1 VGKGISRWIL
11 TLGLCSVLWL
21 GACGEVSFF
30 FFWNTG
36 NLGGTPNAAAG
47 IFVIGTPVEDPE
59 EVNDIQIVSG
69 RVPRGMKLMEDGTIQ
84 GVPQE
89 TGFFAITQSVHRT
102 DGSVEERF
110 FEAEI
115 Q

>member
-1 VGKGISRWIL
+1 MGL
-11 TLGLCSVLWL
+11 FLALGLS
-21 GACGEVSFF
+21 ACGEVSFF

-59 EVNDIQIVSG
+59 EVNGIQIVSG
-69 RVPRGMKLMEDGTIQ
+69 RVPKGMELMDDGTIQ

-89 TGFFAITQSVHRT
+89 TGFFAITQSVHRR